1 MRILIALNVAVP
13 FFLAAT
19 MVAGEKW
26 ELMVLP
32 GGALILFLFAL
43 VPINIGFILCR
54 WKHYRLRVMIPLLT
68 FVVAGAA
75 NIFAMGCATDFILRG
90 TPCRPESF
98 FSDQTRLEL
107 TQAAQR
113 LVAEHQRNSFSP
125 EIVALAQ
132 KHGLKPIFVDDSQ
145 EIVVFGYYHLR
156 HWYEYIWAKNGL
168 ADPYSMP
175 AAITMADMQD
185 WKEFRRIVKQRDT
198 ATLAERHRMEFEP
211 SIVFPILKDSLGKEF
226 LDRVRNTYSSIDDFT
241 DEDKNA
247 LLAALNRQRLA
258 SSALV
263 ENSQITYE
271 EWHWRWQSDIGLHI
285 AEDFISDSFWVGHLL
300 KQLLSEGV
308 LTLAPDGRHLK
319 LKADLTDKQ
328 RLQIE
333 WLHVGIMNIAYGNLV
348 AKRQYV
354 FRKNLGNNWYF
365 NDW

>member
-13 FFLAAT
+13 SFLAAT

-32 GGALILFLFAL
+32 GGALILLLFAL
-43 VPINIGFILCR
+43 VPINIGFILWR

-68 FVVAGAA
+68 FVVAGAV

-98 FSDQTRLEL
+98 FNDQTRLDL

-113 LVAEHQRNSFSP
+113 LVADHERKDFSP
-125 EIVALAQ
+125 EIVVLAQ
-132 KHGLKPIFVDDSQ
+132 KHSLKPIFVDDSQ

-156 HWYEYIWAKNGL
+156 HWYEYIWAKSGL
-168 ADPYSMP
+168 AEPYSMP
-175 AAITMADMQD
+175 AAITMADIEN
-185 WKEFRRIVKQRDT
+185 WKEFGRIVKQGDT

-211 SIVFPILKDSLGKEF
+211 SIVFPLLKDSLGAEF
-226 LDRVRNTYSSIDDFT
+226 LDRVRNASSTKAEFSAEERHAI
-241 DEDKNA
+241 
-247 LLAALNRQRLA
+247 LAALNKQRLA

-271 EWHWRWQSDIGLHI
+271 EWHRHWQSDIGPHI
-285 AEDFISDSFWVGHLL
+285 AKVYISDSFWEGRLL

-308 LTLAPDGRHLK
+308 LTLAPDGRHIK

-333 WLHVGIMNIAYGNLV
+333 WLHVGIMNFAYGNLV
-348 AKRQYV
+348 EKRQYV
-354 FRKNLGNNWYF
+354 FRKNLGSNWYF